1 MIFDT
6 KDSLKDIPSSTNGN
20 RWRSSFMISNRAKF
34 IHNDFLFTCKK
45 KSQPARRATKLH
57 SLADPSKLDSYK
69 NCIKNYKS

>member
-34 IHNDFLFTCKK
+34 IHNDFLFNRKK
-45 KSQPARRATKLH
+45 KANLREGQQS
-57 SLADPSKLDSYK
+57 
-69 NCIKNYKS
+69 CIRSPTPQN